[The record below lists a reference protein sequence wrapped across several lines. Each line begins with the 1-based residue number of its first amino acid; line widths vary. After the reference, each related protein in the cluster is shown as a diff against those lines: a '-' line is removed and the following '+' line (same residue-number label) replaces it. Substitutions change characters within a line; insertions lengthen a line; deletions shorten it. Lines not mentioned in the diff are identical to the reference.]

1 MNSDF
6 DKYKTDIDLI
16 VFAGQVYGY
25 QVNKKKSTRSEVVV
39 QDLEQTQT
47 LIISRN
53 RSNGH
58 FTYFNPQN
66 EKDRG
71 TIIDFSLYR
80 NQGDW
85 KKVRAELNSYAQG
98 IPNSLPLPNPATEP
112 QAQFDILPLTDRSYL
127 HGRGITDA
135 TLDHPFFT
143 NRIFNQAFVGEGGKN
158 YLNTVFPLYRQ
169 EKIVGLEVKNIG
181 YHGNAKGSERAN
193 ACWMSNLPEW
203 EPGFWSI
210 ITTESAIDALSYHQ
224 LFPPDAQDRRI
235 YVSMGGY
242 IAIGQ
247 RKLFQELVANYS
259 PNRIILGN
267 DNDAPGVL
275 HNINLIGWM
284 ETHLERSKLLKASAY
299 LPESDTVSL
308 LIEVQSGA
316 MQEIWV
322 AAVKKMFEAHS
333 DASGIPFS
341 VHTLDRNEERVRIEV
356 KGASHRENLEAIER
370 YLIYLKGLQD
380 QVSIARAQQKDFNED
395 LTRM

>member
-6 DKYKTDIDLI
+6 DKYKTEIDL
-16 VFAGQVYGY
+16 VTFAGQMYGY

-39 QDLEQTQT
+39 QNAEQTQT

-98 IPNSLPLPNPATEP
+98 IPNSVPLPTPAP
-112 QAQFDILPLTDRSYL
+112 QIPAQFDILPLTDRSYL

-135 TLDHPFFT
+135 TLDHPFFA
-143 NRIFNQAFVGEGGKN
+143 NRIFNQAFVGETGQH

-193 ACWMSNLPEW
+193 ACWMSNLPKW
-203 EPGFWSI
+203 EPGFWVI
-210 ITTESAIDALSYHQ
+210 ISTESAIDALSYHQ
-224 LFPPDAQDRRI
+224 LFPPDALEHRI

-242 IAIGQ
+242 ITMGQ
-247 RKLFQELVANYS
+247 RNLFQELVASYS

-267 DNDAPGVL
+267 DNDAPGIL

-308 LIEVQSGA
+308 LIEVQPGA
-316 MQEIWV
+316 VQEMLV
-322 AAVKKMFEAHS
+322 DAVKKLFKTHS

-341 VHTLDRNEERVRIEV
+341 VDSLDSNGEQARIEV

-380 QVSIARAQQKDFNED
+380 QVSIARAQHKDFNED